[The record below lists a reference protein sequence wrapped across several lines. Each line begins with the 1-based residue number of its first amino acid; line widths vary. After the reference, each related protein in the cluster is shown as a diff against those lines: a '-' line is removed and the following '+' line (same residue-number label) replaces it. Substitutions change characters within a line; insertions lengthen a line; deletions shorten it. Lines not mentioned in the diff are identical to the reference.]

1 MPSVPQYA
9 MTLYCSLLCVRER
22 QCLFILV
29 PIDGLSLLN
38 EDGGLKVFF
47 PRNSFVTN
55 TTLTHTNT
63 PRLGSRIA
71 PANGNDHIVCYGGNP
86 EAAQVAWH
94 NTSEKLIPCGGLSN
108 PLACV
113 SCGPACQRNGG
124 VGVDL
129 PLNGHTNIH
138 IYINSTSYGNQDL
151 ECQVNITGGT
161 SAFIGVYLT
170 KGGGFGTKHNCSW
183 LYYII
188 ECEFLLKPSKWRLST
203 NWCSIEFATIFK
215 LYRRF

>member
-1 MPSVPQYA
+1 M
-9 MTLYCSLLCVRER
+9 CERER

-86 EAAQVAWH
+86 EAAQVVWR
-94 NTSEKLIPCGGLSN
+94 NTRGQLTPCAGFDS
-108 PLACV
+108 PRTCK
-113 SCGPACQRNGG
+113 SCGTLCQQNGA
-124 VGVDL
+124 VGVD
-129 PLNGHTNIH
+129 PQLNGRTNIH
-138 IYINSTSYGNQDL
+138 IYTESPSYRSQDL
-151 ECQVNITGGT
+151 ECRVTGGT
-161 SAFIGVYLT
+161 SAFIGVYLM
-170 KGGGFGTKHNCSW
+170 KRGGFGTKHNCSW

-203 NWCSIEFATIFK
+203 NWCSIEFATIF
-215 LYRRF
+215 